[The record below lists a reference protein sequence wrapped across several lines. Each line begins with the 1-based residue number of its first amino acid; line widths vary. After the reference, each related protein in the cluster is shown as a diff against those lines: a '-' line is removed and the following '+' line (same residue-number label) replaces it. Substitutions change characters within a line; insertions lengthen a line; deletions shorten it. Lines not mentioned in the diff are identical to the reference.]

1 MANWGLPLAAMADMK
16 KDVEIISPK
25 MTGGELAPINYNVLS
40 VCIVYMVSA
49 GFVCSVGSINIIA

>member
-25 MTGGELAPINYNVLS
+25 MTIGELAHLECDSY
-40 VCIVYMVSA
+40 
-49 GFVCSVGSINIIA
+49 SVGLYAVA